1 MSSRI
6 RSGRRSG
13 PRARRTWIRRVP
25 VSRSWPACAAGF
37 RRPAVRRARCAARC
51 AVRPGTSRTGRPR
64 SAGMTAIRGPGP
76 CSHSSLPD
84 RPVSGRDRAGR
95 PYWAGLTWWCLSPA
109 VARSHCPPVGLLPG
123 AEPAAVLA
131 HLGRGAARRSDTPQ
145 AAPVRLPVPRGQLA
159 PVSLDLQHC
168 EAGSSRCR
176 PMPAGQDRRQDM
188 RTQTPAELAPAPP
201 ASPVHQHGIAAGN
214 PNSTAGHEAD
224 TDREAVPG
232 TDCAAQPAKPLAQA
246 TYRRV
251 WIPTD
256 LVGIH
261 TPGCAECS
269 VRTLSRWRPGS
280 AAAEPQPAAAAGDA
294 AGDGEEPTPR
304 PALRPRP
311 QAESHPDNASL
322 AVARPGDRT
331 RPVKPLY
338 LRSGVDRAAVRRGMS
353 ESGS

>member
-25 VSRSWPACAAGF
+25 VSRSWPAARAAGF

-159 PVSLDLQHC
+159 PVPLI
-168 EAGSSRCR
+168 SSTVRRAAPDAARCR
-176 PMPAGQDRRQDM
+176 RGKTEDKTCARKPRLSWHLPRPRVLSTSTELPLVTRTPLLVMRQ
-188 RTQTPAELAPAPP
+188 TQIAKPCPAPTAQRSLQNP
-201 ASPVHQHGIAAGN
+201 LPKRLIAD
-214 PNSTAGHEAD
+214 S
-224 TDREAVPG
+224 
-232 TDCAAQPAKPLAQA
+232 L
-246 TYRRV
+246 
-251 WIPTD
+251 
-256 LVGIH
+256 LV
-261 TPGCAECS
+261 T
-269 VRTLSRWRPGS
+269 
-280 AAAEPQPAAAAGDA
+280 Q
-294 AGDGEEPTPR
+294 
-304 PALRPRP
+304 
-311 QAESHPDNASL
+311 
-322 AVARPGDRT
+322 
-331 RPVKPLY
+331 
-338 LRSGVDRAAVRRGMS
+338 
-353 ESGS
+353 